1 MVVLEAAN
9 PRGIALFAT
18 GAGGDP
24 GRYRTLLDA
33 LAANGLTVL
42 APTEARLD
50 ARTVTPDQLRER
62 AAGLKSALSEYA
74 DQRLPVTVVGH
85 SIGATAAL
93 CLAGAQ
99 PWGRD
104 ADQPFSVPTEERIA
118 RAVLLAPSLGWFG
131 APGALANVRVPID
144 ALAGAQDVVTPAAS
158 TEVLRSA
165 PGPVRIHVY
174 ENVGHFDFMSD
185 LPPGMTPASGAD
197 HGAFLDEMA
206 ARVAGR

>member
-1 MVVLEAAN
+1 MVVLEAAH
-9 PRGIALFAT
+9 PRGIALFAA

-24 GRYRTLLDA
+24 RRYGTLLDA
-33 LAANGLTVL
+33 LARSGLTVL
-42 APTEARLD
+42 APTAPRLD
-50 ARTVTPDQLRER
+50 ARTVTADQVRER
-62 AAGLKSALSEYA
+62 AAGLTLALSDYA
-74 DQRLPVTVVGH
+74 GERLPVSVVGH
-85 SIGATAAL
+85 SIGGTAAL

-99 PWGRD
+99 PWDRD
-104 ADQPFSVPTEERIA
+104 ADQPFSVPTEERTA

-174 ENVGHFDFMSD
+174 EDVGHFDFMTE
-185 LPPGMTPASGAD
+185 LPPGKVPTPGLGHA
-197 HGAFLDEMA
+197 AFLAEMA